1 MLIIIVFELFSS
13 FVGTHRATKKGE
25 FVLLSL
31 IIIVLSVFS
40 LGISDLVVAQCQSQR
55 KPILSSG

>member
-1 MLIIIVFELFSS
+1 MLIIIVFELCF
-13 FVGTHRATKKGE
+13 FGTHRATKKGE

-31 IIIVLSVFS
+31 IVIVLSVFS